1 MNIESSISECDGLH
15 ARWQAH
21 QHQYFSSSLADLEH
35 RILLAE
41 DNIKKHRPS
50 AASSTITIDQ
60 SYAHRSLRYHLPQ
73 SVFCIP

>member
-1 MNIESSISECDGLH
+1 MNIDSSISECDGLH

-21 QHQYFSSSLADLEH
+21 QQHYFSSSLADLEH

-50 AASSTITIDQ
+50 LATTNLTIDQ
-60 SYAHRSLRYHLPQ
+60 SYAHRSLR
-73 SVFCIP
+73 

>member
-1 MNIESSISECDGLH
+1 MNIESSIAECDGLH

-41 DNIKKHRPS
+41 DNIKKHRPGNTT
-50 AASSTITIDQ
+50 AITIDQ
-60 SYAHRSLRYHLPQ
+60 SYAHRSLRYVTTRPA
-73 SVFCIP
+73 